1 MSIIFMIL
9 PVIVISLVFVFAGLL
24 LWKKTPKKINGLY
37 GYRTNRSMKNALTWK
52 EGNEYAG
59 KLMFITG
66 VASLFFGSAIIFML
80 PNPAVII
87 AVLLLTAVSSIFV
100 IIRTE
105 QHLKKIFEKEKAVIQ

>member
-1 MSIIFMIL
+1 MIL

-37 GYRTNRSMKNALTWK
+37 GYRTNRSMKNAITWK

-66 VASLFFGSAIIFML
+66 IASLFFGSAIIFML
-80 PNPAVII
+80 PNPVVII

-100 IIRTE
+100 IVRTE
-105 QHLKKIFEKEKAVIQ
+105 QHLKKFEKEKTVIQ